1 MKEEIEIVRIVMEN
15 KEKYLIEIRTVEE
28 MVSGR
33 FHYLKIR
40 RILSQTSFNLYLH
53 NQWTDFHKPSCTWM
67 LQMRAICTYTG
78 CTKVTIDYWDIRPS
92 VTTSFIGYYLRND

>member
-33 FHYLKIR
+33 FHYLKR
-40 RILSQTSFNLYLH
+40 RILL
-53 NQWTDFHKPSCTWM
+53 
-67 LQMRAICTYTG
+67 
-78 CTKVTIDYWDIRPS
+78 
-92 VTTSFIGYYLRND
+92 